1 MTDKEI
7 VELYWERSERA
18 IEETDR
24 QYGRYFHYI
33 AKEILHDD
41 EDAKE
46 IVNDTYLKAWNS
58 IPPERPDP
66 LRAFLGRIT
75 RQLSLGRLERNRAQ
89 KRGGGQYLA
98 ALDELAEC
106 IPDGSESQDIASE
119 IDLTA
124 ALNRFLRGL
133 PLEQRRVFI
142 KRYWYMSSV
151 AETAAAFGMSESRVT
166 SMLFRLRSKLKE
178 QLTKEGFE
186 L

>member
-1 MTDKEI
+1 MTDSEI
-7 VELYWERSERA
+7 VELYWARSEDA
-18 IEETDR
+18 IKETDR
-24 QYGRYFHYI
+24 LYGRYFHYI
-33 AKEILHDD
+33 AMEILHDA
-41 EDAKE
+41 EDAEE
-46 IVNDTYLKAWNS
+46 IVNDTYLKAWSS

-66 LRAFLGRIT
+66 LKAFLGRMT
-75 RQLSLGRLERNRAQ
+75 RQLSINRLKQNKAQ
-89 KRGGGQYLA
+89 KRGGGQCLT

-106 IPDGSESQDIASE
+106 IPDGSESEDLASD
-119 IDLTA
+119 IDLTD

-151 AETAAAFGMSESRVT
+151 AETAAALGMSESRVT
-166 SMLFRLRSKLKE
+166 SILFRVRNKLKE